1 MTDKTTNRPDVH
13 DGMHRGQPVLLA
25 GAPPAEAHT
34 AMVMVH
40 GRGATARDI
49 LLLAQEWNAPGIAFL
64 APQAANS
71 TWYPN
76 RFIAPVATNEP
87 WLSSALAAVDDV
99 LQAVAE
105 AGIVP
110 ARTLLLGFSQ
120 GGCLALEYAARH
132 PQRYG
137 AVIGLSA
144 GLIENGDQPRAYTGS
159 LAGTPILLGCSD
171 VDFHIALERVERS
184 AVVLAALGGEVDKRI
199 YPNMGHTVNADEMA
213 AVQRLLPR
221 LTD

>member
-1 MTDKTTNRPDVH
+1 M
-13 DGMHRGQPVLLA
+13 VLV
-25 GAPPAEAHT
+25 P
-34 AMVMVH
+34 

-49 LLLAQEWNAPGIAFL
+49 LLLAQEWQAPGVVFL

-76 RFIAPVATNEP
+76 RFIAPAATNEP
-87 WLSSALAAVDDV
+87 WLTSALGAVGDV
-99 LQAVAE
+99 MQAVAA
-105 AGIVP
+105 AGIAP
-110 ARTLLLGFSQ
+110 DRTLLLGFSQ

-159 LAGTPILLGCSD
+159 LAGTPVLLGCSD

-184 AVVLAALGGEVDKRI
+184 AEVLAALGGEVDKRI
-199 YPNMGHTVNADEMA
+199 YPNMGHTVNADEIA
-213 AVQRLLPR
+213 AVQRLLQR
-221 LTD
+221 LLQGFGG

>member
-1 MTDKTTNRPDVH
+1 
-13 DGMHRGQPVLLA
+13 MHRGQPVLTA
-25 GAPPAEAHT
+25 GAPLAAAGG

-49 LLLAQEWNAPGIAFL
+49 LLLAQEWQAPGVVFL

-76 RFIAPVATNEP
+76 RFIAPAATNEP
-87 WLSSALAAVDDV
+87 WLTSALGAVGDV
-99 LQAVAE
+99 MQAVAA
-105 AGIVP
+105 AGIAP
-110 ARTLLLGFSQ
+110 DRTLLLGFSQ

-159 LAGTPILLGCSD
+159 LAGTPVLLGCSD

-184 AVVLAALGGEVDKRI
+184 AEVLAALGGEVDKRI
-199 YPNMGHTVNADEMA
+199 YPNMGHTVNADEIA
-213 AVQRLLPR
+213 AVQRLLQR
-221 LTD
+221 LLQGFGG